1 MVRRPGA
8 RTQPVSRSVNNAKL
22 GARNNGRAAVSS
34 AVQPITGH
42 GRWRRASA
50 ARQVRHCPVS
60 PAWPGPPGTPR
71 PQRGPDRPDRR
82 GALLSGCGHPRNT
95 TAPSPH
101 AATRHRCT
109 DSCPCR
115 SGGVAPRPTRGSSA
129 GSRQPR
135 NQPSLTSSHL
145 HAQRVQMKHP
155 KDSQREV
162 GGGLACRPR
171 NQVMTYVS
179 SRESAKLHN
188 DLHDELGYIRI
199 DSSQISIGALAR
211 HRELLDSDGLA
222 AAFPI
227 FRDAERVIADPVV
240 RNRGTIGGS
249 LCQADPSED
258 LTAVCTAVN
267 ASCVIRG
274 SSGDRV
280 VTMEEFHRG
289 PYETAVGDGEML
301 VEIRI
306 PIKADG
312 SSAYEKVERRAGD
325 WAVVSAGAAVWMAGA
340 ALNLL
345 VGARTTRA
353 PSRCT
358 GSPKAC
364 A

>member
-1 MVRRPGA
+1 MQVPAPFEYQRA
-8 RTQPVSRSVNNAKL
+8 TSVDHAI
-22 GARNNGRAAVSS
+22 G
-34 AVQPITGH
+34 
-42 GRWRRASA
+42 
-50 ARQVRHCPVS
+50 
-60 PAWPGPPGTPR
+60 
-71 PQRGPDRPDRR
+71 
-82 GALLSGCGHPRNT
+82 LLERL
-95 TAPSPH
+95 
-101 AATRHRCT
+101 
-109 DSCPCR
+109 
-115 SGGVAPRPTRGSSA
+115 GSSSRLVA
-129 GSRQPR
+129 GGH
-135 NQPSLTSSHL
+135 SLL
-145 HAQRVQMKHP
+145 PMMKL
-155 KDSQREV
+155 R
-162 GGGLACRPR
+162 LA
-171 NQVMTYVS
+171 NLEY
-179 SRESAKLHN
+179 LIDIN

-325 WAVVSAGAAVWMAGA
+325 WAVVSAGAAVWMDGAVISDARVGLAAVGPNTTGIPAISEALRGKVPSEELYDQAGA
-340 ALNLL
+340 IAAESCRPATDMRGTVEYKRHLAAELTIRALRRS
-345 VGARTTRA
+345 VARIQHEEV
-353 PSRCT
+353 
-358 GSPKAC
+358 
-364 A
+364 